1 MAETEGKDT
10 KTEEKETVDDA
21 SLDGSK
27 VPFNPHQSGPEESHV
42 AVESEELDLAVH
54 LNDS

>member
-42 AVESEELDLAVH
+42 AVESE
-54 LNDS
+54 N